1 MKFLVE
7 YCGEPYYFAFVDI
20 YFDSQLRGQIYYLH
34 ERYIISKYKCDS
46 KIFSQNLK
54 QSGWVEIIKMHNL
67 LNAIT
72 TILQNYYKRL
82 WLNILLPISIP
93 TKKYRSNLFVKKFV

>member
-34 ERYIISKYKCDS
+34 ATND
-46 KIFSQNLK
+46 
-54 QSGWVEIIKMHNL
+54 
-67 LNAIT
+67 T
-72 TILQNYYKRL
+72 
-82 WLNILLPISIP
+82 
-93 TKKYRSNLFVKKFV
+93 